1 MKQVYGSI
9 ASDSHVSSK
18 KLKVD
23 NGAEFFA
30 SKKDI
35 MAMKLDNRPQENY
48 TDWTY
53 ASYVSLQKISN
64 NEKVSGRYS
73 F

>member
-35 MAMKLDNRPQENY
+35 MAMKLDNRPRENY
-48 TDWTY
+48 TD
-53 ASYVSLQKISN
+53 
-64 NEKVSGRYS
+64 
-73 F
+73 